1 MDVSTLWSLAGH
13 AIRPTLSE
21 VHELHVWT
29 DKANQFCIAKSVHIV
44 EVMYEVWYCAC
55 FKNLKI
61 IKFFLTEQMILHS
74 TDTVSI
80 TIIQLLYSDLYK
92 LYRLNCN
99 SLLVM

>member
-1 MDVSTLWSLAGH
+1 
-13 AIRPTLSE
+13 
-21 VHELHVWT
+21 
-29 DKANQFCIAKSVHIV
+29 
-44 EVMYEVWYCAC
+44 
-55 FKNLKI
+55 
-61 IKFFLTEQMILHS
+61 MILHS